1 MTRKEYAQSML
12 DQGKTKEQTIELV
25 KQWDI
30 DNKPTEV
37 EKPQATATDAAPDS
51 RRGQSWCRR
60 RQVPALQAG
69 AHGTTRHGADQGP
82 VGGSDASRAV
92 RGSGDA
98 VAVDPVDRAPVQQLR
113 HHLVFVLVPP

>member
-37 EKPQATATDAAPDS
+37 EKPQATATDAAP
-51 RRGQSWCRR
+51 
-60 RQVPALQAG
+60 V
-69 AHGTTRHGADQGP
+69 
-82 VGGSDASRAV
+82 VASPTDL
-92 RGSGDA
+92 S
-98 VAVDPVDRAPVQQLR
+98 LI
-113 HHLVFVLVPP
+113 HI

>member
-37 EKPQATATDAAPDS
+37 E
-51 RRGQSWCRR
+51 
-60 RQVPALQAG
+60 
-69 AHGTTRHGADQGP
+69 
-82 VGGSDASRAV
+82 AS
-92 RGSGDA
+92 
-98 VAVDPVDRAPVQQLR
+98 
-113 HHLVFVLVPP
+113 